1 MHLPRRPKDPEGG
14 VHQFRRALRC
24 AGHPLAGVPLRRRHL
39 RRLSVAIFVRASA
52 PRQRSALVMIHPQ
65 EALLQEARA
74 YQRSEAF
81 AAYRKL
87 PQVAEHRLARLM
99 QLGVRQ
105 ARYFGRAKTCFQLL
119 LMAATVANLTLVAS
133 RVGLMRDRNH
143 PKTSISTRISA
154 LLAMLIAICRVFAV
168 PSLDRRL
175 WNYPWTWVSA
185 TLLGHVY
192 MTLTNSLNSR
202 AGAETQV

>member
-1 MHLPRRPKDPEGG
+1 
-14 VHQFRRALRC
+14 
-24 AGHPLAGVPLRRRHL
+24 
-39 RRLSVAIFVRASA
+39 
-52 PRQRSALVMIHPQ
+52 MIHPQ

-143 PKTSISTRISA
+143 PQNEHLYTHLCSACDADRDLPRIRS
-154 LLAMLIAICRVFAV
+154 
-168 PSLDRRL
+168 S
-175 WNYPWTWVSA
+175 VS
-185 TLLGHVY
+185 
-192 MTLTNSLNSR
+192 
-202 AGAETQV
+202 